1 MGVKIAWDNDEKTI
15 IRYDFSDPWTFEEF
29 HEAMGLD
36 DALFDSVDHKVH
48 MLFNMMDVRS
58 APPNL
63 LAKLPQ
69 ILTEINP
76 RLGVVVIAESYT
88 WVKSIA
94 EIFYKVY
101 GRSIEGFSGL
111 KMARSLDDARQIITD
126 YRA

>member
-1 MGVKIAWDNDEKTI
+1 
-15 IRYDFSDPWTFEEF
+15 
-29 HEAMGLD
+29 
-36 DALFDSVDHKVH
+36 
-48 MLFNMMDVRS
+48 
-58 APPNL
+58 L

-76 RLGVVVIAESYT
+76 RLGVVVIAASYT

-111 KMARSLDDARQIITD
+111 KMARSMDEARQIITD